1 MNQYSNTTNYK
12 SRPQQTINVN
22 KIPRDENGRPLGQLR
37 VTGKAPELPTLL
49 KLPPV
54 EVYPSRSF
62 EDTFVRGLQ
71 VGKPALVNASTQ
83 VNQNQI
89 LNPTP
94 EPPFA
99 RPTPV
104 TRNTLVPSDNK
115 AVNAVGNANLT
126 PGYGG
131 RDSENMFWEEEVMEM
146 RNHIQELM
154 EELEEIKD
162 REDESRRKA
171 EHLEDVLRE
180 EQADKN
186 RLSFKE
192 NEKLEHAQA
201 RLTELEPLETEVTSL
216 RVENEQMSEKL
227 ATADKTLSDRV
238 EQIEKQHVKEIA
250 NVKLEI
256 EKDMFFKDDKINKL
270 KKALEAMMSQKSN
283 ERQKQLDDMVKNFA
297 KLQNECEILKAK
309 LKHYEDKA
317 KVSCQN
323 CGRLSYKLEEK
334 MCRLQSKEKQVL
346 QYQEQNNQLR
356 SQLVDQDRDM
366 GKIIEDRA
374 IETITIYKY

>member
-154 EELEEIKD
+154 EELEEI
-162 REDESRRKA
+162 
-171 EHLEDVLRE
+171 
-180 EQADKN
+180 
-186 RLSFKE
+186 KE